1 MYILTALASGLVF
14 GFGLALSQMI
24 NPAKVLGFLDI
35 AGRWDPS
42 LAFVMAGAVAVT
54 LVSFRYVLKRKVPLY
69 GPRFFVPARRD
80 IDARLMAGAALFGA
94 GWGLVGFC
102 PGPALAALVYLKLET
117 VVFVAAMLV
126 GAAVPRIWARASGSS
141 HAGNIAR

>member
-1 MYILTALASGLVF
+1 MYILMALASGLLF
-14 GFGLALSQMI
+14 GCGLALSQMI

-54 LVSFRYVLKRKVPLY
+54 LVSFYYVLKRKAPLY
-69 GPRFFVPARRD
+69 DRRFFVPTRRD
-80 IDARLMAGAALFGA
+80 IDARLLAGAALFGC

-102 PGPALAALVYLKLET
+102 PGPALAALAYLKLET
-117 VVFVAAMLV
+117 AVFVGAMLV
-126 GAAVPRIWARASGSS
+126 GAAVPRIWVQVNGSG
-141 HAGNIAR
+141 HEGNVLH

>member
-1 MYILTALASGLVF
+1 MHILTALASGLVF

-42 LAFVMAGAVAVT
+42 LAFVMASAVAVT
-54 LVSFRYVLKRKVPLY
+54 LVSFRYVLKRKTPLY
-69 GPRFFVPARRD
+69 SRHFFVPARRD
-80 IDARLMAGAALFGA
+80 IDARLMAGATLFGA

-126 GAAVPRIWARASGSS
+126 GAAVPRIWARASSGG

>member
-42 LAFVMAGAVAVT
+42 LAFVMASAVAVT
-54 LVSFRYVLKRKVPLY
+54 LVSFRYVLKRKAPLY
-69 GPRFFVPARRD
+69 GSRFFVPARRD

-126 GAAVPRIWARASGSS
+126 GAAVPRIWARASGTS
-141 HAGNIAR
+141 HAGNIAS

>member
-1 MYILTALASGLVF
+1 VYILTALASGLVF

-35 AGRWDPS
+35 AGHWDPS
-42 LAFVMAGAVAVT
+42 LAFVMAGAVGVT
-54 LVSFRYVLKRKVPLY
+54 LVSFRYVLKRKAPLY
-69 GPRFFVPARRD
+69 GRRFFVPARRD

-117 VVFVAAMLV
+117 VVFVVAMLV
-126 GAAVPRIWARASGSS
+126 GAAVSRIWARASNGG
-141 HAGNIAR
+141 HVDNIAR

>member
-1 MYILTALASGLVF
+1 VYILTALASGVVF

-35 AGRWDPS
+35 AGDWDPS

-54 LVSFRYVLKRKVPLY
+54 LVLFRYVLKRKAPLY
-69 GPRFFVPARRD
+69 GRRFFIPARRD
-80 IDARLMAGAALFGA
+80 IDARLIAGAALFGA

-102 PGPALAALVYLKLET
+102 PGPALAALVDLKLET

-126 GAAVPRIWARASGSS
+126 GGAALRIWIRASGGN
-141 HAGNIAR
+141 HEGNIAR

>member
-1 MYILTALASGLVF
+1 MYILTALASGLLF

-54 LVSFRYVLKRKVPLY
+54 LVSFRYVLKRNAPLY

-80 IDARLMAGAALFGA
+80 IDARLMAGATLFGA

-126 GAAVPRIWARASGSS
+126 GAAVPRIWERASGGG
-141 HAGNIAR
+141 HEGNIAR